1 MYSFGEQGRLNEAPA
16 GRQVKNKSPPSEDA
30 ALSPGRTWLHPG
42 PPVPLSGW
50 HTSWI
55 VASSRKEAAE
65 QLLGS
70 CLETEGCGWRRPGSK
85 F

>member
-1 MYSFGEQGRLNEAPA
+1 MGPQQGGRLRISLLLLRMQE
-16 GRQVKNKSPPSEDA
+16 

-42 PPVPLSGW
+42 PPVPLRGW
-50 HTSWI
+50 HTNWI
-55 VASSRKEAAE
+55 VVLSRKEAAE

-70 CLETEGCGWRRPGSK
+70 YLEKEGCGWRRPGSK